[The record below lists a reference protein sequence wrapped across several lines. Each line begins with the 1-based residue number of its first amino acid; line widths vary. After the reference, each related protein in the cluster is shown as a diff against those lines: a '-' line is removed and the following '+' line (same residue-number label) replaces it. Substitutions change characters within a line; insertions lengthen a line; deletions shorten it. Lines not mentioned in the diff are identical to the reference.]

1 MASKTSPNVNALF
14 LATRAEEQKLRKAK
28 QSLSQQYLQTRVQ
41 ARASAAVTRATAFNL
56 RAATNPA
63 PETNVVGLG
72 LGEKISQGRS
82 TGIPAVKVLV
92 RIKYPESQIPK
103 ALLLPKTVQGMPV
116 DVEEVGTFR
125 AALKKPVKP
134 STKIPDPRV
143 HLRPAQPGAS
153 IGFRDPGN
161 AFIMAGTFGLLVKKN
176 GKTFILSNN
185 HVLADEGRL
194 PIGDPI
200 FQPGLLDQGNPA
212 TDQIASLSEFVAL
225 QAGAANVV
233 DAAIAE
239 ILPGMA
245 IRDILVIGPPQGT
258 ADAAF
263 DMVVH
268 KFGRTTS
275 YTAGRITSLET
286 DVNVEYETGTFMF
299 SDQILIQGNN
309 GSQFSAAGDSG
320 SAIVERASGKVVG
333 LLFAGSNTHT
343 IANHIG
349 EVFKALSISLA

>member
-1 MASKTSPNVNALF
+1 MASKTLPAGSSLF
-14 LATRAEEQKLRKAK
+14 SATRAEEQKLRKIK
-28 QSLSQQYLQTRVQ
+28 QSLSQQYLQPSTQ
-41 ARASAAVTRATAFNL
+41 AKASAAVTTAFNL
-56 RAATNPA
+56 RSATSPA

-103 ALLLPKTVQGMPV
+103 GFLLPKSVQGMPV

-125 AALKKPVKP
+125 AAHKQPLKPQA
-134 STKIPDPRV
+134 KITDPRV
-143 HLRPAQPGAS
+143 RLRPAHPGS
-153 IGFRDPGN
+153 SVGFRDPSN
-161 AFIMAGTFGLLVKKN
+161 AFTMAGTFGLLVKKN

-194 PIGDPI
+194 HAGDPI
-200 FQPGLLDQGNPA
+200 FQPGLLDHGNPA

-225 QAGAANVV
+225 KPGTANIV

-239 ILPGMA
+239 VIPGMTV
-245 IRDILVIGPPQGT
+245 RDILLIGAPQGI
-258 ADAAF
+258 AKAAL

-286 DVNVEYETGTFMF
+286 DVNVEYDTGTFMF
-299 SDQILIQGNN
+299 SDQVLIQGNN

-320 SAIVERASGKVVG
+320 SAIVDRTSGKVVG

-343 IANHIG
+343 MANH
-349 EVFKALSISLA
+349 

>member
-1 MASKTSPNVNALF
+1 MASKTSPAGDSLF
-14 LATRAEEQKLRKAK
+14 LATRAEEKKLRTIK
-28 QSLSQQYLQTRVQ
+28 QNLSQQYLQARVQ
-41 ARASAAVTRATAFNL
+41 ARAAEAVTARSAFNV
-56 RAATNPA
+56 RAATSPA
-63 PETNVVGLG
+63 PETNVVGCG

-103 ALLLPKTVQGMPV
+103 ELMLPKTVQGMPV

-125 AALKKPVKP
+125 AALKKSTKP
-134 STKIPDPRV
+134 SAKVTDPRAR
-143 HLRPAQPGAS
+143 LRPARPGS
-153 IGFRDPGN
+153 SVGFRDPNN
-161 AFIMAGTFGLLVKKN
+161 AFIMAGTFGLLVNKD

-194 PIGDPI
+194 PVGSPI

-212 TDQIASLSEFVAL
+212 TDQVASLSGFVSL
-225 QAGAANVV
+225 QPGAPNIV

-239 ILPGMA
+239 VLPGMTN
-245 IRDILVIGPPQGT
+245 RDILLIGPPQGT
-258 ADAAF
+258 AEAAL

-286 DVNVEYETGTFMF
+286 DVNVEYDTGTFMF
-299 SDQILIQGNN
+299 SNQILIQGNN

-320 SAIVERASGKVVG
+320 SAIVERASGMVVG
-333 LLFAGSNTHT
+333 LLFAGSSSHT
-343 IANHIG
+343 MANHIG
-349 EVFKALSISLA
+349 QVFSALGIDLA